1 MASGPRR
8 RRPRSALKPRTPDP
22 RRLDSDIGAIT
33 KRNPSDKMDM
43 RVSRGRVPAIKE
55 ETMGYLRGVVHGAI
69 IGGAVALLYAPK
81 PGRQMREEL
90 SERLDQVRGQMQPVL
105 DQAQGGVDSARPP
118 VKAGLP
124 EKTTAFNV
132 NRLCGSGLQAI
143 NSAVQE
149 LRTGEAQV
157 VVAGGNENMSIQ
169 PYLLPRS
176 QVGWRLGEATLI
188 DGTMSLVTDPF
199 GRYQMGSTAEK
210 VADRYGVSR
219 EAQDKFAAES
229 QRRAAAAIAEGRFD
243 DQIVPVAIPQ
253 KKGEPVIATV
263 DEHPRPGTTMESL
276 GRLKPAFR
284 EGGSVTA
291 GNSSGINDAGA
302 AIVVMSRGKAGELGV
317 TPQLEWIA
325 DAVAGIA
332 PEIMGVAPIFAVQN
346 LLRKVG
352 MTINDIDVMELDEA
366 FAAQAVAVIRELEI
380 DPDRVN
386 PNGGAIALGH
396 PVGATGA
403 ILTIKLAY
411 ELKRRQAEWGIVTM
425 CIGGGQG
432 IATLFRNLN

>member
-1 MASGPRR
+1 M
-8 RRPRSALKPRTPDP
+8 
-22 RRLDSDIGAIT
+22 
-33 KRNPSDKMDM
+33 RN
-43 RVSRGRVPAIKE
+43 GEGI
-55 ETMGYLRGVVHGAI
+55 VVA
-69 IGGAVALLYAPK
+69 
-81 PGRQMREEL
+81 
-90 SERLDQVRGQMQPVL
+90 
-105 DQAQGGVDSARPP
+105 GGVRTAIGKFAGAFKDTPSSDLGANAIRAAVERAGISPEVVDEVILGCVGQVGEDAFNARLATL
-118 VKAGLP
+118 KAGLP

-188 DGTMSLVTDPF
+188 DGTLSLVTDPF

-253 KKGEPVIATV
+253 KKGDPVIAKL
-263 DEHPRPGTTMESL
+263 DEHPRPGTTLESL

-302 AIVVMSRGKAGELGV
+302 AVVVMTRAKADELGV
-317 TPQLEWIA
+317 TPQLEWVA

-346 LLRKVG
+346 LLKKVG
-352 MTINDIDVMELDEA
+352 MTINDIDLMELNEA

-380 DPDRVN
+380 DPEKVN

-403 ILTIKLAY
+403 ILTVKLAY

>member
-1 MASGPRR
+1 MALNGGG
-8 RRPRSALKPRTPDP
+8 
-22 RRLDSDIGAIT
+22 I
-33 KRNPSDKMDM
+33 
-43 RVSRGRVPAIKE
+43 
-55 ETMGYLRGVVHGAI
+55 VVA
-69 IGGAVALLYAPK
+69 
-81 PGRQMREEL
+81 
-90 SERLDQVRGQMQPVL
+90 
-105 DQAQGGVDSARPP
+105 GGVRTAIGKFAGAFKDTPTSDLGANAIRAAVDRAGISPAVVDEVILGCVGQVGEDAFNARLATL
-118 VKAGLP
+118 KAGLP
-124 EKTTAFNV
+124 ETTTAFNV

-169 PYLLPRS
+169 PYMLPRS
-176 QVGWRLGEATLI
+176 QVGWRLGEAQLI
-188 DGTMSLVTDPF
+188 DGTLSLVTDPF
-199 GRYQMGSTAEK
+199 GRYQMGATAEK

-229 QRRAAAAIAEGRFD
+229 QRRAAVAIAEGRFK
-243 DQIVPVAIPQ
+243 DQIVPVSIPQ
-253 KKGEPVIATV
+253 RKGDPLVADL
-263 DEHPRPGTTMESL
+263 DEHPRPGTTAESL
-276 GRLKPAFR
+276 ARLKPAFR

-302 AIVVMSRGKAGELGV
+302 ALVVMRSARAQELGV
-317 TPQLEWIA
+317 TPQLEWVA
-325 DAVAGIA
+325 DAVAGVA
-332 PEIMGVAPIFAVQN
+332 PEIMGIAPIFAVQH
-346 LLRKVG
+346 LLKKAG
-352 MTINDIDVMELDEA
+352 MTINDIDLMELNEA

-380 DPDRVN
+380 DPEKVN

-403 ILTIKLAY
+403 ILTVKLAY

>member
-1 MASGPRR
+1 M
-8 RRPRSALKPRTPDP
+8 T
-22 RRLDSDIGAIT
+22 
-33 KRNPSDKMDM
+33 RN
-43 RVSRGRVPAIKE
+43 GEGI
-55 ETMGYLRGVVHGAI
+55 VVA
-69 IGGAVALLYAPK
+69 
-81 PGRQMREEL
+81 
-90 SERLDQVRGQMQPVL
+90 
-105 DQAQGGVDSARPP
+105 GGVRTAIGKFAGAFKDTPTSDLGANAIRAAVERAGISPDVVDEVILGCVGQVGEDAFNARLASL
-118 VKAGLP
+118 KAGLP

-176 QVGWRLGEATLI
+176 QVGWRLGEAALI
-188 DGTMSLVTDPF
+188 DGTLSLVTDPF
-199 GRYQMGSTAEK
+199 GRYQMGATAEK
-210 VADRYGVSR
+210 VAERYGVSR
-219 EAQDKFAAES
+219 QAQDAFAAES
-229 QRRAAAAIAEGRFD
+229 QRRATAAIAEGRFH
-243 DQIVPVAIPQ
+243 DQIVPVAIQQ
-253 KKGEPVIATV
+253 KKGDPVIAQL
-263 DEHPRPGTTMESL
+263 DEHPRPGTTVESL

-302 AIVVMSRGKAGELGV
+302 AVVVMTRAKADELGV
-317 TPQLEWIA
+317 TPQLEWVA

-346 LLRKVG
+346 LLKKVG
-352 MTINDIDVMELDEA
+352 MTINDIDLMELNEA

-380 DPDRVN
+380 DPDKVN

-403 ILTIKLAY
+403 ILTVKLAY

-432 IATLFRNLN
+432 IATLFKNLN

>member
-1 MASGPRR
+1 VS
-8 RRPRSALKPRTPDP
+8 LN
-22 RRLDSDIGAIT
+22 GAGI
-33 KRNPSDKMDM
+33 
-43 RVSRGRVPAIKE
+43 
-55 ETMGYLRGVVHGAI
+55 VVA
-69 IGGAVALLYAPK
+69 
-81 PGRQMREEL
+81 
-90 SERLDQVRGQMQPVL
+90 
-105 DQAQGGVDSARPP
+105 GGVRTAIGKFAGAFKDTPTSELGASAIRAAVDRAGIPP
-118 VKAGLP
+118 EIIDEVILGCVGQVGEDAFNARLATLKAGLS

-169 PYLLPRS
+169 PYLLPRA
-176 QVGWRLGEATLI
+176 QVGWRLGEAALI
-188 DGTMSLVTDPF
+188 DGTLSLVTDPF
-199 GRYQMGSTAEK
+199 GRYQMGATAEK

-219 EAQDKFAAES
+219 EAQDKFGAES
-229 QRRAAAAIAEGRFD
+229 QRRAAVAIAEGRFK

-253 KKGEPVIATV
+253 KKGEPIVAQV
-263 DEHPRPGTTMESL
+263 DEHPRPATTVESL

-302 AIVVMSRGKAGELGV
+302 AVVMMTRAKADELGV
-317 TPQLEWIA
+317 RPQLEWVA

-332 PEIMGVAPIFAVQN
+332 PEIMGVAPIFAVQH
-346 LLRKVG
+346 LLKKVR
-352 MTINDIDVMELDEA
+352 MTINDIDLMELNEA

-380 DPDRVN
+380 DPEKVN

-403 ILTIKLAY
+403 ILTVKLAY

>member
-1 MASGPRR
+1 V
-8 RRPRSALKPRTPDP
+8 T
-22 RRLDSDIGAIT
+22 
-33 KRNPSDKMDM
+33 RN
-43 RVSRGRVPAIKE
+43 GEGI
-55 ETMGYLRGVVHGAI
+55 VVA
-69 IGGAVALLYAPK
+69 
-81 PGRQMREEL
+81 
-90 SERLDQVRGQMQPVL
+90 
-105 DQAQGGVDSARPP
+105 GGVRTAIGKFAGAFKDTPSSDLGANAIRAAVERAGIAPDVVDEVILGCVGQVGEDAFNARLATL
-118 VKAGLP
+118 KAGLP

-143 NSAVQE
+143 NSAAQE

-229 QRRAAAAIAEGRFD
+229 QRRAASAIAEGRFD
-243 DQIVPVAIPQ
+243 DQIVPIAIPQ
-253 KKGEPVIATV
+253 KKGDPVIAKV
-263 DEHPRPGTTMESL
+263 DEHPRPGTTIESL

-302 AIVVMSRGKAGELGV
+302 AVVVMTRAKADELGV
-317 TPQLEWIA
+317 TPQLEWVA
-325 DAVAGIA
+325 DAVAGVA

-346 LLRKVG
+346 LLKKVG
-352 MTINDIDVMELDEA
+352 MTINDIDLMELNEA

-380 DPDRVN
+380 DPEKVN

-403 ILTIKLAY
+403 ILTVKLAY
-411 ELKRRQAEWGIVTM
+411 ELKRRKAEWGIVTM

>member
-1 MASGPRR
+1 MALNGGG
-8 RRPRSALKPRTPDP
+8 
-22 RRLDSDIGAIT
+22 I
-33 KRNPSDKMDM
+33 
-43 RVSRGRVPAIKE
+43 
-55 ETMGYLRGVVHGAI
+55 VVA
-69 IGGAVALLYAPK
+69 
-81 PGRQMREEL
+81 
-90 SERLDQVRGQMQPVL
+90 
-105 DQAQGGVDSARPP
+105 GGVRTAIGKFAGAFKDTPTSDLGANAIRAAVDRAGISPAVVDEVILGCVGQVGEDAFNARLATL
-118 VKAGLP
+118 KAGLP
-124 EKTTAFNV
+124 ETTTAFNV

-169 PYLLPRS
+169 PYMLPRS
-176 QVGWRLGEATLI
+176 QVGWRLGEAQLI
-188 DGTMSLVTDPF
+188 DGTLSLVTDPF
-199 GRYQMGSTAEK
+199 GRYQMGATAEK

-229 QRRAAAAIAEGRFD
+229 QRRAAVAIAEGRFK

-253 KKGEPVIATV
+253 RKGDPLVADL
-263 DEHPRPGTTMESL
+263 DEHPRPGTTAESL
-276 GRLKPAFR
+276 ARLKPAFR
-284 EGGSVTA
+284 DGGSVTA

-302 AIVVMSRGKAGELGV
+302 ALVVMTSARAQELGV
-317 TPQLEWIA
+317 TPQLEWVA

-346 LLRKVG
+346 LLKKAG
-352 MTINDIDVMELDEA
+352 MTINDIDLMELNEA

-380 DPDRVN
+380 DPEKVN

-403 ILTIKLAY
+403 ILTVKLAY

>member
-1 MASGPRR
+1 VS
-8 RRPRSALKPRTPDP
+8 LN
-22 RRLDSDIGAIT
+22 GAGI
-33 KRNPSDKMDM
+33 
-43 RVSRGRVPAIKE
+43 VIA
-55 ETMGYLRGVVHGAI
+55 
-69 IGGAVALLYAPK
+69 
-81 PGRQMREEL
+81 
-90 SERLDQVRGQMQPVL
+90 
-105 DQAQGGVDSARPP
+105 GGVRTAIGKFAGAFKDTPTSDLGASAIRAAVDRAGIAPELIDE
-118 VKAGLP
+118 VILGCVGQVGEDAFNARLATLKAGLP

-169 PYLLPRS
+169 PYLLPRA
-176 QVGWRLGEATLI
+176 QVGWRLGEAALI
-188 DGTMSLVTDPF
+188 DGTLSLVTDPF
-199 GRYQMGSTAEK
+199 GRYQMGATAEK

-229 QRRAAAAIAEGRFD
+229 QRRAAAAIAEGRFK
-243 DQIVPVAIPQ
+243 DQVVPVAIPQ
-253 KKGEPVIATV
+253 KKGEPIIADL
-263 DEHPRPGTTMESL
+263 DEHPRPATTVESL

-302 AIVVMSRGKAGELGV
+302 AVVVMTRTKADELGV
-317 TPQLEWIA
+317 RPQLEWVA

-346 LLRKVG
+346 LLKKVR
-352 MTINDIDVMELDEA
+352 MTINDIDLMELNEA

-380 DPDRVN
+380 DPEKVN

-403 ILTIKLAY
+403 ILTVKLAY

>member
-1 MASGPRR
+1 MS
-8 RRPRSALKPRTPDP
+8 TNHD
-22 RRLDSDIGAIT
+22 
-33 KRNPSDKMDM
+33 
-43 RVSRGRVPAIKE
+43 RVIV
-55 ETMGYLRGVVHGAI
+55 T
-69 IGGAVALLYAPK
+69 GAVRTAIGKFAGSFKDTPTSDLGAAAIQAAVQRAGIEP
-81 PGRQMREEL
+81 EL
-90 SERLDQVRGQMQPVL
+90 VDEVILGCVGQVGDDAFNARLATL
-105 DQAQGGVDSARPP
+105 
-118 VKAGLP
+118 KAGLP

-143 NSAVQE
+143 NTAAHE
-149 LRTGEAQV
+149 IREGEAEV

-176 QVGWRLGEATLI
+176 QVGWRLGEAGLI
-188 DGTMSLVTDPF
+188 DGTLSLVTDPF
-199 GRYQMGSTAEK
+199 GRYQMGCTAEK

-219 EAQDKFAAES
+219 QAQDEFAAES
-229 QRRAAAAIAEGRFD
+229 QRRAGVAIAENRFD
-243 DQIVPVAIPQ
+243 AQIVPVAIPQ
-253 KKGEPVIATV
+253 KKGDPVMV
-263 DEHPRPGTTMESL
+263 KMDEHPRPGTTAEAL
-276 GRLKPAFR
+276 ARLKPAFR

-302 AIVVMSRGKAGELGV
+302 AMVVMKETRAKELGV
-317 TPQLEWIA
+317 RPELEWVA
-325 DAVAGIA
+325 DAVAGIT
-332 PEIMGVAPIFAVQN
+332 PEIMGVAPIFAVQK

-352 MTINDIDVMELDEA
+352 MTINDVDLMELNEA

-380 DPDRVN
+380 DPEKVN

-403 ILTIKLAY
+403 ILTAKLAY
-411 ELKRRQAEWGIVTM
+411 EMKRRQLEWGIVTM

>member
-1 MASGPRR
+1 
-8 RRPRSALKPRTPDP
+8 
-22 RRLDSDIGAIT
+22 
-33 KRNPSDKMDM
+33 
-43 RVSRGRVPAIKE
+43 
-55 ETMGYLRGVVHGAI
+55 
-69 IGGAVALLYAPK
+69 VALNGGGIVVA
-81 PGRQMREEL
+81 
-90 SERLDQVRGQMQPVL
+90 
-105 DQAQGGVDSARPP
+105 GGVRTAIGKFAGAFKDTPTSDLGANAIRAAVDRAGISPAVVDEVILGCVGQVGEDAFNARLATL
-118 VKAGLP
+118 KAGLP
-124 EKTTAFNV
+124 ETTTAFNV

-169 PYLLPRS
+169 PYMLPRS
-176 QVGWRLGEATLI
+176 QVGWRLGEAQLI
-188 DGTMSLVTDPF
+188 DGTLSLVTDPF
-199 GRYQMGSTAEK
+199 GRYQMGATAEK

-229 QRRAAAAIAEGRFD
+229 QRRAAVAIAEGRFK
-243 DQIVPVAIPQ
+243 DQIVPVSIPQ
-253 KKGEPVIATV
+253 RKGDPLVADL
-263 DEHPRPGTTMESL
+263 DEHPRPGTTAESL
-276 GRLKPAFR
+276 ARLKPAFR
-284 EGGSVTA
+284 DGGSVTA

-302 AIVVMSRGKAGELGV
+302 ALVVMTSARAQELGV
-317 TPQLEWIA
+317 TPQLEWVA

-346 LLRKVG
+346 LLKKAG
-352 MTINDIDVMELDEA
+352 MTINDIDLMELNEA

-380 DPDRVN
+380 DPEKVN

-403 ILTIKLAY
+403 ILTVKLAY

>member
-1 MASGPRR
+1 M
-8 RRPRSALKPRTPDP
+8 T
-22 RRLDSDIGAIT
+22 
-33 KRNPSDKMDM
+33 RN
-43 RVSRGRVPAIKE
+43 GEGI
-55 ETMGYLRGVVHGAI
+55 VVA
-69 IGGAVALLYAPK
+69 
-81 PGRQMREEL
+81 
-90 SERLDQVRGQMQPVL
+90 
-105 DQAQGGVDSARPP
+105 GGVRTAIGKFAGAFKDTPSSDLGANAIRAAVERAGIVPDVVDEVILGCVGQVGEDAFNARLATL
-118 VKAGLP
+118 KAGLP

-143 NSAVQE
+143 NSAAQE

-229 QRRAAAAIAEGRFD
+229 QRRAASAIAEGRFD
-243 DQIVPVAIPQ
+243 DQIVPIAIPQ
-253 KKGEPVIATV
+253 KKGDPVIAKV
-263 DEHPRPGTTMESL
+263 DEHPRPGTTIESL

-302 AIVVMSRGKAGELGV
+302 AVVVMTRAKADELGV
-317 TPQLEWIA
+317 TPQLEWVA
-325 DAVAGIA
+325 DAVAGVA

-346 LLRKVG
+346 LLKKVG
-352 MTINDIDVMELDEA
+352 MTINDIDLMELNEA

-380 DPDRVN
+380 DPGKVN

-403 ILTIKLAY
+403 ILTVKLAY
-411 ELKRRQAEWGIVTM
+411 ELKRRKAEWGIVTM

>member
-1 MASGPRR
+1 M
-8 RRPRSALKPRTPDP
+8 
-22 RRLDSDIGAIT
+22 
-33 KRNPSDKMDM
+33 RN
-43 RVSRGRVPAIKE
+43 GEGI
-55 ETMGYLRGVVHGAI
+55 VVA
-69 IGGAVALLYAPK
+69 
-81 PGRQMREEL
+81 
-90 SERLDQVRGQMQPVL
+90 
-105 DQAQGGVDSARPP
+105 GGVRTAIGKFAGAFKDTPSSDLGANAIRAAVERAGIASEVVDEVILGCVGQVGEDAFNARLATL
-118 VKAGLP
+118 KAGLP

-229 QRRAAAAIAEGRFD
+229 QRRAAAAIAQGRFD

-253 KKGEPVIATV
+253 KKGDPVIARV
-263 DEHPRPGTTMESL
+263 DEHPRPGTTVESL
-276 GRLKPAFR
+276 SRLKPAFR

-302 AIVVMSRGKAGELGV
+302 AVVVMTREKADELGV
-317 TPQLEWIA
+317 TPQLEWVA

-346 LLRKVG
+346 LLKKVG
-352 MTINDIDVMELDEA
+352 MTINDIDLMELNEA

-380 DPDRVN
+380 DPEKVN

-403 ILTIKLAY
+403 ILTVKLAY
-411 ELKRRQAEWGIVTM
+411 ELKRRRAEWGIVTM

>member
-1 MASGPRR
+1 M
-8 RRPRSALKPRTPDP
+8 T
-22 RRLDSDIGAIT
+22 
-33 KRNPSDKMDM
+33 RN
-43 RVSRGRVPAIKE
+43 GEGI
-55 ETMGYLRGVVHGAI
+55 VVA
-69 IGGAVALLYAPK
+69 
-81 PGRQMREEL
+81 
-90 SERLDQVRGQMQPVL
+90 
-105 DQAQGGVDSARPP
+105 GGVRTAIGKFAGAFKDTPSSDLGANAIRAAVERAGIGPEVVDEVILGCVGQVGEDAFNARLATL
-118 VKAGLP
+118 KAGLP

-176 QVGWRLGEATLI
+176 QVGWRLGDATLI

-229 QRRAAAAIAEGRFD
+229 QRRTAAAIAEGRFD

-253 KKGEPVIATV
+253 KKGDPVIARV

-302 AIVVMSRGKAGELGV
+302 AVVVLTKAKADELGV
-317 TPQLEWIA
+317 TPQLEWVA

-346 LLRKVG
+346 LLKKVG
-352 MTINDIDVMELDEA
+352 MTINDIDLMELNEA

-380 DPDRVN
+380 DPEKVN

-403 ILTIKLAY
+403 ILTVKLAY
-411 ELKRRQAEWGIVTM
+411 ELKRRKAEWGIVTM

>member
-1 MASGPRR
+1 V
-8 RRPRSALKPRTPDP
+8 
-22 RRLDSDIGAIT
+22 IGEGI
-33 KRNPSDKMDM
+33 
-43 RVSRGRVPAIKE
+43 
-55 ETMGYLRGVVHGAI
+55 VVA
-69 IGGAVALLYAPK
+69 
-81 PGRQMREEL
+81 
-90 SERLDQVRGQMQPVL
+90 
-105 DQAQGGVDSARPP
+105 GGVRTAIGKFAGAFKDTPTSDLGANAIRAAVERAGISPDVVDEVILGCVGQVGEDAFNARLATL
-118 VKAGLP
+118 KAGLP

-157 VVAGGNENMSIQ
+157 VIAGGNENMSIQ
-169 PYLLPRS
+169 PYLLPRAE
-176 QVGWRLGEATLI
+176 VGWRLGEAALI
-188 DGTMSLVTDPF
+188 DGTLSLVTDPF
-199 GRYQMGSTAEK
+199 GHYQMGCTAEK

-229 QRRAAAAIAEGRFD
+229 QRRAAAAITEGRFK

-253 KKGEPVIATV
+253 KKGDPIVAQS
-263 DEHPRPGTTMESL
+263 DEHPRPNTTIESL

-284 EGGSVTA
+284 EGGTVTA

-302 AIVVMSRGKAGELGV
+302 AVVVMTKARAAELGV
-317 TPQLEWIA
+317 TPQLEWVA

-332 PEIMGVAPIFAVQN
+332 PEIMGVAPIFAVQT
-346 LLRKVG
+346 LLKKVG
-352 MTINDIDVMELDEA
+352 MTINDIDLMELNEA

-380 DPDRVN
+380 DPEKVN

-403 ILTIKLAY
+403 ILTVKLAY

-432 IATLFRNLN
+432 IATLFRNPN

>member
-1 MASGPRR
+1 M
-8 RRPRSALKPRTPDP
+8 T
-22 RRLDSDIGAIT
+22 
-33 KRNPSDKMDM
+33 RN
-43 RVSRGRVPAIKE
+43 GEGI
-55 ETMGYLRGVVHGAI
+55 VVA
-69 IGGAVALLYAPK
+69 
-81 PGRQMREEL
+81 
-90 SERLDQVRGQMQPVL
+90 
-105 DQAQGGVDSARPP
+105 GGVRTAIGKFAGAFKDTPSSDLGANAIRAAVERAGIVPDVVDEVILGCVGQVGEDAFNARLATL
-118 VKAGLP
+118 KAGLP

-229 QRRAAAAIAEGRFD
+229 QRRTAAAIAEGRFD

-253 KKGEPVIATV
+253 KKGDPVIARV

-302 AIVVMSRGKAGELGV
+302 AVVVMTKAKADELGV
-317 TPQLEWIA
+317 TPQLEWVA

-346 LLRKVG
+346 LLKKVG
-352 MTINDIDVMELDEA
+352 MTINDIDLMELNEA

-380 DPDRVN
+380 DPEKVN

-403 ILTIKLAY
+403 ILTVKLAY
-411 ELKRRQAEWGIVTM
+411 ELKRRKAEWGIVTM

>member
-1 MASGPRR
+1 MA
-8 RRPRSALKPRTPDP
+8 
-22 RRLDSDIGAIT
+22 
-33 KRNPSDKMDM
+33 RN
-43 RVSRGRVPAIKE
+43 GGGI
-55 ETMGYLRGVVHGAI
+55 VVA
-69 IGGAVALLYAPK
+69 
-81 PGRQMREEL
+81 
-90 SERLDQVRGQMQPVL
+90 
-105 DQAQGGVDSARPP
+105 GGVRTAIGKFAGAFKDTPTSDLGARAIRAAVDRAGISPS
-118 VKAGLP
+118 VVDEVILGCVGQVGEDAFNARLATLKAGLP
-124 EKTTAFNV
+124 ETTTAFNV

-169 PYLLPRS
+169 PYMLPRS
-176 QVGWRLGEATLI
+176 QVGWRLGEAQLI
-188 DGTMSLVTDPF
+188 DGTLSLVTDPF
-199 GRYQMGSTAEK
+199 GRYQMGATAEK
-210 VADRYGVSR
+210 VAERYGVSR

-229 QRRAAAAIAEGRFD
+229 QRRAGVAIAEGRFKE
-243 DQIVPVAIPQ
+243 QIVPIAIPQ
-253 KKGEPVIATV
+253 RKGDPLVANL
-263 DEHPRPGTTMESL
+263 DEHPRPGTTAESL
-276 GRLKPAFR
+276 ARLKPAFR
-284 EGGSVTA
+284 DGGSVTA

-302 AIVVMSRGKAGELGV
+302 AVVVMTSARAQELGV
-317 TPQLEWIA
+317 TPQLEWVA
-325 DAVAGIA
+325 DAVAGVA

-346 LLRKVG
+346 LLKKAG
-352 MTINDIDVMELDEA
+352 MTINDIDLMELNEA

-380 DPDRVN
+380 DPERVN

-403 ILTIKLAY
+403 ILTVKLAY

>member
-1 MASGPRR
+1 MNG
-8 RRPRSALKPRTPDP
+8 DG
-22 RRLDSDIGAIT
+22 I
-33 KRNPSDKMDM
+33 
-43 RVSRGRVPAIKE
+43 
-55 ETMGYLRGVVHGAI
+55 VVA
-69 IGGAVALLYAPK
+69 
-81 PGRQMREEL
+81 
-90 SERLDQVRGQMQPVL
+90 
-105 DQAQGGVDSARPP
+105 GGVRTAIGKFAGAFKDTPTSDLGANAIRAAVERAGISAEVVDEVILGCVGQVGEDAFNARLATL
-118 VKAGLP
+118 KAGLR

-176 QVGWRLGEATLI
+176 QVGSRLGDAALI
-188 DGTMSLVTDPF
+188 DGTLSLVTDPF
-199 GRYQMGSTAEK
+199 GRYQMGATAEK

-229 QRRAAAAIAEGRFD
+229 QRRAAAAIAEGRFT
-243 DQIVPVAIPQ
+243 DQIVPIAIPQ
-253 KKGEPVIATV
+253 KKGDPVIANV

-302 AIVVMSRGKAGELGV
+302 AVVVMTRAKADDLGV
-317 TPQLEWIA
+317 TPQLEWVA

-346 LLRKVG
+346 LLKKVG
-352 MTINDIDVMELDEA
+352 MTINDIDLMELNEA

-380 DPDRVN
+380 DPEKVN

-403 ILTIKLAY
+403 ILTVKLAY

>member
-1 MASGPRR
+1 MTRNGEGIVVAGGV
-8 RRPRSALKPRTPDP
+8 RTAIGKFAGAFKDTPS
-22 RRLDSDIGAIT
+22 SDLGA
-33 KRNPSDKMDM
+33 N
-43 RVSRGRVPAIKE
+43 AI
-55 ETMGYLRGVVHGAI
+55 RA
-69 IGGAVALLYAPK
+69 AVARAGIGPDVVDEVILGCVGQVGEDAFNA
-81 PGRQMREEL
+81 
-90 SERLDQVRGQMQPVL
+90 RLATL
-105 DQAQGGVDSARPP
+105 
-118 VKAGLP
+118 KAGLP

-229 QRRAAAAIAEGRFD
+229 QRRTAAAIAEGRFD

-253 KKGEPVIATV
+253 KKGDPVIARV

-302 AIVVMSRGKAGELGV
+302 AVVVMTKAKADELGV
-317 TPQLEWIA
+317 TPQLEWVA

-346 LLRKVG
+346 LLKKVG
-352 MTINDIDVMELDEA
+352 MTINDIDLMELNEA

-380 DPDRVN
+380 DPEKVN

-403 ILTIKLAY
+403 ILTVKLAY
-411 ELKRRQAEWGIVTM
+411 ELKRRKAEWGIVTM

>member
-1 MASGPRR
+1 VTGNGEG
-8 RRPRSALKPRTPDP
+8 
-22 RRLDSDIGAIT
+22 I
-33 KRNPSDKMDM
+33 
-43 RVSRGRVPAIKE
+43 
-55 ETMGYLRGVVHGAI
+55 VVA
-69 IGGAVALLYAPK
+69 
-81 PGRQMREEL
+81 
-90 SERLDQVRGQMQPVL
+90 
-105 DQAQGGVDSARPP
+105 GGVRTAIGKFAGAFKDTPTSDLGANAIRAAVERAGISPDVVDEVILGCVGQVGEDAFNARLATL
-118 VKAGLP
+118 KAGLP

-176 QVGWRLGEATLI
+176 QVGWRLGEAALI
-188 DGTMSLVTDPF
+188 DGTLSLVTDPF
-199 GRYQMGSTAEK
+199 GRYQMGATAEK

-219 EAQDKFAAES
+219 QAQDAFAAES
-229 QRRAAAAIAEGRFD
+229 QRRAAAAIAEGRFN
-243 DQIVPVAIPQ
+243 DQIVPVAIAQ
-253 KKGEPVIATV
+253 KKGDPVIAQL
-263 DEHPRPGTTMESL
+263 DEHPRPGTTVESR

-302 AIVVMSRGKAGELGV
+302 AVVVMTRAKADELGV
-317 TPQLEWIA
+317 TPQLEWVA

-346 LLRKVG
+346 LLKKVG
-352 MTINDIDVMELDEA
+352 MTINDIDLMELNEA

-380 DPDRVN
+380 DPDKVN

-403 ILTIKLAY
+403 ILTVKLAY

-432 IATLFRNLN
+432 IATLFKNLN

>member
-1 MASGPRR
+1 M
-8 RRPRSALKPRTPDP
+8 
-22 RRLDSDIGAIT
+22 
-33 KRNPSDKMDM
+33 RN
-43 RVSRGRVPAIKE
+43 GEGI
-55 ETMGYLRGVVHGAI
+55 VVA
-69 IGGAVALLYAPK
+69 
-81 PGRQMREEL
+81 
-90 SERLDQVRGQMQPVL
+90 
-105 DQAQGGVDSARPP
+105 GGVRTAIGKFAGAFKDTPTSDLGANAIRAAVERAGISPDAVDEVILGCVGQVGEDAFNARLATL
-118 VKAGLP
+118 KAGLP

-176 QVGWRLGEATLI
+176 QVGWRLGDAALI
-188 DGTMSLVTDPF
+188 DGTLSLVTDPF
-199 GRYQMGSTAEK
+199 GRYQMGATAEK
-210 VADRYGVSR
+210 VAERYGVSR
-219 EAQDKFAAES
+219 QSQDAFAAES
-229 QRRAAAAIAEGRFD
+229 QRRAAAAIAEGRFN

-253 KKGEPVIATV
+253 KKGDPVIAQV
-263 DEHPRPGTTMESL
+263 DEHPRPGTTLESL

-302 AIVVMSRGKAGELGV
+302 AVVVMTRAKADELGV
-317 TPQLEWIA
+317 KPQLEWIA

-346 LLRKVG
+346 LLKKVG
-352 MTINDIDVMELDEA
+352 MTINDIDLMELNEA

-380 DPDRVN
+380 DPEKVN

-403 ILTIKLAY
+403 ILTVKLAY

-432 IATLFRNLN
+432 IATLFKNLN

>member
-1 MASGPRR
+1 M
-8 RRPRSALKPRTPDP
+8 
-22 RRLDSDIGAIT
+22 
-33 KRNPSDKMDM
+33 RN
-43 RVSRGRVPAIKE
+43 GEGI
-55 ETMGYLRGVVHGAI
+55 VVA
-69 IGGAVALLYAPK
+69 
-81 PGRQMREEL
+81 
-90 SERLDQVRGQMQPVL
+90 
-105 DQAQGGVDSARPP
+105 GGVRTAIGKFAGAFKDTPSSDLGANAIRAAVERAGIAPTVVDEVILGCVGQVGEDAFNARLATL
-118 VKAGLP
+118 KAGLP

-229 QRRAAAAIAEGRFD
+229 QRRAAAAIAQGRFD

-253 KKGEPVIATV
+253 KKGDPVIARV
-263 DEHPRPGTTMESL
+263 DEHPRPGTTVESL
-276 GRLKPAFR
+276 SRLKPAFR

-302 AIVVMSRGKAGELGV
+302 AVVVMTREKADELGV
-317 TPQLEWIA
+317 TPQLEWVA

-346 LLRKVG
+346 LLKKVG
-352 MTINDIDVMELDEA
+352 MTINDIDLMELNEA

-380 DPDRVN
+380 DPEKVN

-403 ILTIKLAY
+403 ILTVKLAY

>member
-1 MASGPRR
+1 M
-8 RRPRSALKPRTPDP
+8 T
-22 RRLDSDIGAIT
+22 
-33 KRNPSDKMDM
+33 RN
-43 RVSRGRVPAIKE
+43 GEGI
-55 ETMGYLRGVVHGAI
+55 VVA
-69 IGGAVALLYAPK
+69 
-81 PGRQMREEL
+81 
-90 SERLDQVRGQMQPVL
+90 
-105 DQAQGGVDSARPP
+105 GGVRTAIGKFAGAFKDTPSSDLGANAIRAAVERAGIGPEVVDEVILGCVGQVGEDAFNARLATL
-118 VKAGLP
+118 KAGLP

-143 NSAVQE
+143 NSAAQE

-229 QRRAAAAIAEGRFD
+229 QRRAASAIAEGRFD
-243 DQIVPVAIPQ
+243 DQIVPIAIPQ
-253 KKGEPVIATV
+253 KKGDPVIAKV
-263 DEHPRPGTTMESL
+263 DEHPRPGTTIESL

-302 AIVVMSRGKAGELGV
+302 AVVVMTRAKADELGV
-317 TPQLEWIA
+317 TPQLEWVA
-325 DAVAGIA
+325 DAVAGVA

-346 LLRKVG
+346 LLKKVG
-352 MTINDIDVMELDEA
+352 MTINDIDLMELNEA

-380 DPDRVN
+380 DPGKVN

-403 ILTIKLAY
+403 ILTVKLAY
-411 ELKRRQAEWGIVTM
+411 ELKRRKAEWGIVTM

>member
-1 MASGPRR
+1 M
-8 RRPRSALKPRTPDP
+8 
-22 RRLDSDIGAIT
+22 IGEGI
-33 KRNPSDKMDM
+33 
-43 RVSRGRVPAIKE
+43 
-55 ETMGYLRGVVHGAI
+55 VVA
-69 IGGAVALLYAPK
+69 GAVRTSIGKFAGAFKDTPTSDLGANAI
-81 PGRQMREEL
+81 RAAV
-90 SERLDQVRGQMQPVL
+90 ERAGISPDVVDEVILGCVGQVGE
-105 DQAQGGVDSARPP
+105 DAFNARLATL
-118 VKAGLP
+118 KAGLP

-149 LRTGEAQV
+149 LRTGEAEV

-169 PYLLPRS
+169 PYLLPRAE
-176 QVGWRLGEATLI
+176 VGWRLGQAALI
-188 DGTMSLVTDPF
+188 DGTLSLVTDPF
-199 GRYQMGSTAEK
+199 GRYQMGFTAEK

-229 QRRAAAAIAEGRFD
+229 QQRAAAAIAEGRFK
-243 DQIVPVAIPQ
+243 DQIVPVAVPQ
-253 KKGEPVIATV
+253 KKGDPVIANL
-263 DEHPRPGTTMESL
+263 DEHPRPATTMESL

-284 EGGSVTA
+284 EGGTVTA

-302 AIVVMSRGKAGELGV
+302 AVVLMTKAKADALGV
-317 TPQLEWIA
+317 RPQLEWVA
-325 DAVAGIA
+325 DAVAGVT
-332 PEIMGVAPIFAVQN
+332 PEIMGIAPIFAVQK
-346 LLRKVG
+346 LLKKVG
-352 MTINDIDVMELDEA
+352 MTINYIDLMELNEA

-380 DPDRVN
+380 DPEKVN

-403 ILTIKLAY
+403 ILTVKLAY

>member
-1 MASGPRR
+1 VA
-8 RRPRSALKPRTPDP
+8 
-22 RRLDSDIGAIT
+22 
-33 KRNPSDKMDM
+33 RN
-43 RVSRGRVPAIKE
+43 GGGI
-55 ETMGYLRGVVHGAI
+55 VVA
-69 IGGAVALLYAPK
+69 
-81 PGRQMREEL
+81 
-90 SERLDQVRGQMQPVL
+90 
-105 DQAQGGVDSARPP
+105 GGVRTAIGKFAGAFKDTPTSDLGARAIRAAVDRAGISPS
-118 VKAGLP
+118 VVDEVILGCVGQVGEDAFNARLATLKAGLP
-124 EKTTAFNV
+124 ETTTAFNV

-169 PYLLPRS
+169 PYMLPRS
-176 QVGWRLGEATLI
+176 QVGWRLGEAQLI
-188 DGTMSLVTDPF
+188 DGTLSLVTDPF
-199 GRYQMGSTAEK
+199 GRYQMGATAEK
-210 VADRYGVSR
+210 VAERYGVSR

-229 QRRAAAAIAEGRFD
+229 QRRAGVAIAEGRFKE
-243 DQIVPVAIPQ
+243 QIVPIAIPQ
-253 KKGEPVIATV
+253 RKGDPLVADL
-263 DEHPRPGTTMESL
+263 DEHPRPGTTAESL
-276 GRLKPAFR
+276 ARLKPAFR
-284 EGGSVTA
+284 DGGSVTA

-302 AIVVMSRGKAGELGV
+302 AVVVMTSARAQELGV
-317 TPQLEWIA
+317 TPQLEWVA
-325 DAVAGIA
+325 DAVAGVA

-346 LLRKVG
+346 LLKKAG
-352 MTINDIDVMELDEA
+352 MTINDIDLMELNEA

-380 DPDRVN
+380 DPEWVN

-403 ILTIKLAY
+403 ILTVKLAY

>member
-1 MASGPRR
+1 MTRNGE
-8 RRPRSALKPRTPDP
+8 
-22 RRLDSDIGAIT
+22 AI
-33 KRNPSDKMDM
+33 
-43 RVSRGRVPAIKE
+43 
-55 ETMGYLRGVVHGAI
+55 VVA
-69 IGGAVALLYAPK
+69 
-81 PGRQMREEL
+81 
-90 SERLDQVRGQMQPVL
+90 
-105 DQAQGGVDSARPP
+105 GGVRTAIGKFAGAFKDTPTSDLGANAIRAAVERAGISPEIVDEVILGCVGQVGEDAFNARLATL
-118 VKAGLP
+118 KAGLP

-176 QVGWRLGEATLI
+176 QVGWRLGEAALI
-188 DGTMSLVTDPF
+188 DGTLSLVTDPF
-199 GRYQMGSTAEK
+199 GRYQMGATAEK

-219 EAQDKFAAES
+219 QAQDAFAAES
-229 QRRAAAAIAEGRFD
+229 QRRAAAAIAQGRFN

-253 KKGEPVIATV
+253 KKGDPVIAQL
-263 DEHPRPGTTMESL
+263 DEHPRPNTTVESL

-302 AIVVMSRGKAGELGV
+302 ALVVMTSAKAGELGV
-317 TPQLEWIA
+317 TPQLEWVA

-346 LLRKVG
+346 LLKKVG
-352 MTINDIDVMELDEA
+352 MTINDIDLMELNEA
-366 FAAQAVAVIRELEI
+366 FAAQPVAVIRELEI
-380 DPDRVN
+380 DPEKVN

-403 ILTIKLAY
+403 RLITTALH
-411 ELKRRQAEWGIVTM
+411 ELERADKEFALITM
-425 CIGGGQG
+425 CAGGAL
-432 IATLFRNLN
+432 ATGTIIQRL

>member
-1 MASGPRR
+1 
-8 RRPRSALKPRTPDP
+8 
-22 RRLDSDIGAIT
+22 
-33 KRNPSDKMDM
+33 
-43 RVSRGRVPAIKE
+43 
-55 ETMGYLRGVVHGAI
+55 
-69 IGGAVALLYAPK
+69 VALNGEAI
-81 PGRQMREEL
+81 
-90 SERLDQVRGQMQPVL
+90 VV
-105 DQAQGGVDSARPP
+105 AGGVRTAIGKFAGAFKDTPTSDLGASAIRAAVDRAGVSPE
-118 VKAGLP
+118 VIDEVILGCVGQVGEDAFNARLATLKAGLP

-169 PYLLPRS
+169 PYLLPRA
-176 QVGWRLGEATLI
+176 QVGWRLGEAALI
-188 DGTMSLVTDPF
+188 DGTLSLVTDPF
-199 GRYQMGSTAEK
+199 GRYQMGATAEK

-219 EAQDKFAAES
+219 QAQDAFAAES
-229 QRRAAAAIAEGRFD
+229 QRRAAAAIAQGRFK
-243 DQIVPVAIPQ
+243 DQIVPIAIPQ
-253 KKGEPVIATV
+253 KKGEPIVAQI
-263 DEHPRPGTTMESL
+263 DEHPRPATTVESL

-302 AIVVMSRGKAGELGV
+302 AVVVMTRAKAAELGV
-317 TPQLEWIA
+317 NPQLEWVA

-346 LLRKVG
+346 LLKKVG
-352 MTINDIDVMELDEA
+352 MTINDVDLMELNEA

-380 DPDRVN
+380 DPEKVN

-403 ILTIKLAY
+403 ILTVKLAY